1 MLVLIHPNIHTYIH
15 VLYKQSLVCM
25 FRCVCQG
32 YWRGKGGYGSG
43 SWRVTKKVYFS
54 VACPWSQGL
63 SLYIYIYMHVYMY
76 QALSIKV
83 ILSYSYVYI
92 SQVLHKSATIRHAL
106 KAQAAGV
113 DLIEVVGYE
122 ASIAGGQPGGH

>member
-1 MLVLIHPNIHTYIH
+1 MYYINN
-15 VLYKQSLVCM
+15 LW
-25 FRCVCQG
+25 CVCLDAYAKVIG
-32 YWRGKGGYGSG
+32 EEKVAMVEVAGGSP
-43 SWRVTKKVYFS
+43 KKYI
-54 VACPWSQGL
+54 SQWHAHGVKVSLSL

-92 SQVLHKSATIRHAL
+92 YQVLHKSATIRHAL